1 VPYCTV
7 RVAGRNEYDRLGGLY
22 ARWGYR
28 GGILTTDVAYVAV
41 RAGEIVGLVRRTEE
55 FGYTML
61 RGMYVDPIHQR
72 RGVGMTLLQAL
83 VDGLGASE
91 CLCVPLAHLVRFYG
105 AGGFAPLPIE
115 RAPPFLVER
124 SAQYRAQGLD
134 VLVMR
139 RAPDAGQP
147 S

>member
-1 VPYCTV
+1 VTYCTV
-7 RVAGRNEYDRLGGLY
+7 RVADRSEYDRLGGLY

-28 GGILTTDVAYVAV
+28 GGILITDVAYVAE
-41 RAGEIVGLVRRTEE
+41 RAGEIVGIVRRTEE

-61 RGMYVDPIHQR
+61 RGMYVDPSHQR

-83 VDGLGASE
+83 VADLGASE

-105 AGGFAPLPIE
+105 AGGFAPLQIE

-124 SAQYRAQGLD
+124 LAQYRSQGLD
-134 VLVMR
+134 VLVVR
-139 RAPDAGQP
+139 RAPEAEHV